1 MSIAGSIKR
10 LVKHSAVYGLGHI
23 LNRSIGFILL
33 PLYTNL
39 FSTGAFG
46 IAGLMMTYLTILTLL
61 YAYGL
66 DAGFMRHYVLANSS
80 DQRRT
85 IFSTAFIALLASSL
99 LFSSLIALFAHDL
112 SRFLFS
118 AASQRTEVNLTL
130 LIYLLSGI
138 LFCDTTAFIPLLV
151 LRAEEKSWWFVTIKL
166 ANGVINLIANIL
178 FVLVW
183 RAGVE
188 GIFLANLVA
197 SAITLL
203 MTAPTIVR
211 LSVPHFS
218 GGKFKQLASFGLPF
232 LLSGTAIALMD
243 TADRIF
249 LERLKSVQ
257 MVGLYNA
264 GTKLGMVM
272 GLVVAA
278 FRFAWQPYFLATSKQ
293 SDAKMIFSRIFTYL
307 VLTGAS
313 LIMVVTFFIDGFVR
327 LRFGSYTL
335 FGSEYWSSTTVVPTI
350 MLAYFLY
357 AFYLIFEAG
366 LYLTGKSLHIA
377 VITLGGL
384 AVNGLVNYWTVPIW
398 GLYGAAWARVAA
410 YGSMAAGLYLF
421 GQRFYPISFE
431 WPRVWRV
438 ILLTGL
444 LTLAGKYLAP
454 APAWPIKAGLCLLFP
469 LLLKWSGFF
478 SSGEKHLMTAGI
490 TGKAKRGRR

>member
-1 MSIAGSIKR
+1 MSIADSIKR

-66 DAGFMRHYVLANSS
+66 DAGFMRHYVLANSAE
-80 DQRRT
+80 QRRT
-85 IFSTAFIALLASSL
+85 IFSTAFIALLGSSL
-99 LFSSLIALFAHDL
+99 LFSSLIALFANDL
-112 SRFLFS
+112 SQFLFS
-118 AASQRTEVNLTL
+118 AASQRTEVDLKL
-130 LIYLLSGI
+130 LFYLLAGI
-138 LFCDTTAFIPLLV
+138 LFCDTTVFIPLLV

-166 ANGVINLIANIL
+166 ANGVINLAANIL

-183 RAGVE
+183 RFGVE

-203 MTAPTIVR
+203 LTVPTIVR

-218 GGKFKQLASFGLPF
+218 GEKFKQLAAFGLPF
-232 LLSGTAIALMD
+232 LFSGTAIALMD
-243 TADRIF
+243 TIDRIF
-249 LERLKSVQ
+249 LERLQSVQ

-278 FRFAWQPYFLATSKQ
+278 FRFAWQPYFLTTSKQ
-293 SDAKMIFSRIFTYL
+293 SDAKVIFSRIFTYL
-307 VLTGAS
+307 VLTGAA
-313 LIMVVTFFIDGFVR
+313 LIMGMTFFIDGFVR
-327 LRFGSYTL
+327 LRLGSYTL
-335 FGSEYWSSTTVVPTI
+335 FGSEYWSSTAVVPTI

-357 AFYLIFEAG
+357 AFYLVFEAG

-377 VITLGGL
+377 VITLLGL
-384 AVNGLVNYWTVPIW
+384 LVNGLVNFWAVPIW
-398 GLYGAAWARVAA
+398 GLHGAAWARVAA
-410 YGSMAAGLYLF
+410 YGFMAAGLYVF
-421 GQRFYPISFE
+421 GQRFYPIAFE

-438 ILLTGL
+438 ILLTAVLILVGR
-444 LTLAGKYLAP
+444 YLVP
-454 APAWPIKAGLCLLFP
+454 PPAWLLKAGLCLLFP
-469 LLLKWSGFF
+469 LILKWSGFF
-478 SSGEKHLMTAGI
+478 ITGEKNIIAARFK
-490 TGKAKRGRR
+490 GKIKRER